1 MNFKKIS
8 SLTKVFL
15 KNSFQ
20 NTQTASNKKSSKIAN
35 TVLYIFVFIYLGAI
49 MGFVS
54 YNMISGLVQINQ
66 EEIFLGLFFLAIA
79 AFIVFQGIFSC
90 INVFYFS
97 KDIEFVLPLPVSAKE
112 ILISKFN
119 AILLTE
125 YILELIIGVVPLIIY
140 GILTSAGILYYFMSA
155 IFLLL
160 FPILPLLLVS
170 IIVTIIMSFAK
181 LTKKRD
187 AFQLI
192 ATIIVIVI
200 AIAVSTATSSTEE
213 VTDEQM
219 VQNLLQ
225 ANGMLTMVEDYF
237 ITLRPSINALTATS
251 IIPALI
257 ETLKVAAI
265 TLVSY
270 IIFILIGQKLYFKG
284 AIGNLV
290 RRNCKAK

>member
-1 MNFKKIS
+1 MNFKKIT

-20 NTQTASNKKSSKIAN
+20 NTQTASNKKSSKVGN
-35 TVLYIFVFIYLGAI
+35 TILYLFVFIYLGAI
-49 MGFVS
+49 IGFFS
-54 YNMISGLVQINQ
+54 YNIISGLVQIHQ
-66 EEIFLGLFFLAIA
+66 EAVFLGLFFLIVA
-79 AFIVFQGIFSC
+79 AFIAFQGIFSC

-119 AILLTE
+119 AILITE
-125 YILELIIGVVPLIIY
+125 YMMELIIGVVPLIIY
-140 GILTSAGILYYFMSA
+140 GVLTSAGILYYITAA
-155 IFLLL
+155 IFLLI

-187 AFQLI
+187 TFQLI

-200 AIAVSTATSSTEE
+200 AVAVSTATSNTEE

-219 VQNLLQ
+219 IQSIMQ
-225 ANGMLTMVEDYF
+225 ANGMVTMVEDYF
-237 ITLRPSINALTATS
+237 ITLRPAINALTSTS
-251 IIPALI
+251 AVTAII
-257 ETLKVAAI
+257 ETLKVVAVTA
-265 TLVSY
+265 LSY
-270 IIFILIGQKLYFKG
+270 IVFILIGQKLYFKG
-284 AIGNLV
+284 AIGNLI
-290 RRNCKAK
+290 RTEL

>member
-1 MNFKKIS
+1 MNFKKIT

-20 NTQTASNKKSSKIAN
+20 NTQTASNKKSSKVGN
-35 TVLYIFVFIYLGAI
+35 TILYLFVFIYLGAI
-49 MGFVS
+49 IGFFS
-54 YNMISGLVQINQ
+54 YNIISGLVQIHQ
-66 EEIFLGLFFLAIA
+66 EAVFLGLFFLIVA
-79 AFIVFQGIFSC
+79 AFIAFQGIFSC

-119 AILLTE
+119 AILITE
-125 YILELIIGVVPLIIY
+125 YMMELIIGVVPLIIY
-140 GILTSAGILYYFMSA
+140 GILTSAGILYYITAA
-155 IFLLL
+155 IFLLI

-187 AFQLI
+187 TFQLI

-200 AIAVSTATSSTEE
+200 AVAVSTATSNTEE

-219 VQNLLQ
+219 IQSIMQ
-225 ANGMLTMVEDYF
+225 ANGMVTMVEDYF
-237 ITLRPSINALTATS
+237 ITLRPAINALTSTS
-251 IIPALI
+251 AVTAII
-257 ETLKVAAI
+257 ETLKVVAVTA
-265 TLVSY
+265 LSY
-270 IIFILIGQKLYFKG
+270 IVFILIGQKLYFKG
-284 AIGNLV
+284 AIGNLI
-290 RRNCKAK
+290 RTEL

>member
-20 NTQTASNKKSSKIAN
+20 NTQTASNKKSSKVGN
-35 TVLYIFVFIYLGAI
+35 TILYLFVFIYLGTI
-49 MGFVS
+49 IGFFS
-54 YNMISGLVQINQ
+54 YNIISGLVQIHQ
-66 EEIFLGLFFLAIA
+66 EEVFLGLFFLIVA
-79 AFIVFQGIFSC
+79 AFIAFQGIFSC

-119 AILLTE
+119 AILITE
-125 YILELIIGVVPLIIY
+125 YMMELIIGVVPLIIY
-140 GILTSAGILYYFMSA
+140 GVLTSAGILYYITAA
-155 IFLLL
+155 IFLLI

-187 AFQLI
+187 TFQLI
-192 ATIIVIVI
+192 ATIIIIVAAVI
-200 AIAVSTATSSTEE
+200 VSTATSNTEE
-213 VTDEQM
+213 ITDEQM
-219 VQNLLQ
+219 IQSIMQ
-225 ANGMLTMVEDYF
+225 ANGMVTMVEDYF
-237 ITLRPSINALTATS
+237 ITLRPAINALTSTS
-251 IIPALI
+251 VVTALI
-257 ETLKVAAI
+257 ETLKVVAV

-270 IIFILIGQKLYFKG
+270 IVFILIGQKLYFKG
-284 AIGNLV
+284 AIGNLI
-290 RRNCKAK
+290 RTEL

>member
-1 MNFKKIS
+1 MNFKKIT

-20 NTQTASNKKSSKIAN
+20 NTQTASNKKSSKVGN
-35 TVLYIFVFIYLGAI
+35 TILYLFVFIYLGAI
-49 MGFVS
+49 IGFFS
-54 YNMISGLVQINQ
+54 YNIISGLVQIHQ
-66 EEIFLGLFFLAIA
+66 EAVFLGLFFLIIA
-79 AFIVFQGIFSC
+79 AFIAFQGIFSC

-119 AILLTE
+119 AILITE
-125 YILELIIGVVPLIIY
+125 YMMELIIGVVPLIIY
-140 GILTSAGILYYFMSA
+140 GILTSAGILYYITAA
-155 IFLLL
+155 IFLLI

-187 AFQLI
+187 TFQLI

-200 AIAVSTATSSTEE
+200 AVAVSTATSNTEE

-219 VQNLLQ
+219 IQSIMQ
-225 ANGMLTMVEDYF
+225 ANGMVTMVEDYF
-237 ITLRPSINALTATS
+237 ITLRPAINALTSTS
-251 IIPALI
+251 AVTAII
-257 ETLKVAAI
+257 ETLKVVAVTA
-265 TLVSY
+265 LSY
-270 IIFILIGQKLYFKG
+270 IVFILIGQKLYFKG
-284 AIGNLV
+284 AIGNLI
-290 RRNCKAK
+290 RTEL

>member
-1 MNFKKIS
+1 MNFKKIT

-20 NTQTASNKKSSKIAN
+20 NTQTASNKKSSKVGN
-35 TVLYIFVFIYLGAI
+35 TILYLFVFIYLGAI
-49 MGFVS
+49 IGFFS
-54 YNMISGLVQINQ
+54 YNIISGLVQIHQ
-66 EEIFLGLFFLAIA
+66 ESVFLGLFFLIVA
-79 AFIVFQGIFSC
+79 AFIAFQGIFSC

-119 AILLTE
+119 AILITE
-125 YILELIIGVVPLIIY
+125 YMMELIIGVVPLIIY
-140 GILTSAGILYYFMSA
+140 GILTSAGILYYITAA
-155 IFLLL
+155 IFLLI

-187 AFQLI
+187 TFQLI

-200 AIAVSTATSSTEE
+200 AVAVSTATSNTEE

-219 VQNLLQ
+219 IQSIMQ
-225 ANGMLTMVEDYF
+225 ANGMVTMVEDYF
-237 ITLRPSINALTATS
+237 ITLRPAINALTSTS
-251 IIPALI
+251 AVTAII
-257 ETLKVAAI
+257 ETLKVVAVTA
-265 TLVSY
+265 LSY
-270 IIFILIGQKLYFKG
+270 IVFILIGQKLYFKG
-284 AIGNLV
+284 AIGNLI
-290 RRNCKAK
+290 RTEL

>member
-35 TVLYIFVFIYLGAI
+35 LVLYIFVFIYLGAI

-54 YNMISGLVQINQ
+54 YNMISGLVQIHQ

-125 YILELIIGVVPLIIY
+125 YILESIIGVVPLIIY

-187 AFQLI
+187 SFQLI
-192 ATIIVIVI
+192 ATIIVVVI
-200 AIAVSTATSSTEE
+200 AIIFSTATSSTEE
-213 VTDEQM
+213 ITDEQM

-225 ANGMLTMVEDYF
+225 ANGMVTMVEDYF

-257 ETLKVAAI
+257 ETLKVGAI

-290 RRNCKAK
+290 RRNCKTK